1 MIQEYKISTGWADY
15 ALMSEQQPLLALEA
29 KKLGEKLEPHRTQ
42 MVTYANIAG
51 IPYCGLTDGDQWEI
65 YDVFR
70 QKPLEDKCILR
81 ASIKDD
87 STAETALKFLLLWQ
101 PNIAAGVPAKA
112 TTPLLPRKP
121 QALQATPGNGW
132 TRLADFDL
140 QADSPKAIRF
150 PDGTDRELKT
160 SRQILTG
167 GAEWLHQN
175 GHITPEIIP
184 IRLGRKINLVGL
196 TNGNQKRYFQI
207 PGSNLHVYVNLSRD
221 ACRKATLKLIKECNQ
236 NPDQFLLC

>member
-1 MIQEYKISTGWADY
+1 MRSDY
-15 ALMSEQQPLLALEA
+15 ALMRDQEPLLALEA

-87 STAETALKFLLLWQ
+87 PLAETALKFLLLWQ
-101 PNIAAGVPAKA
+101 PNIAVGNPAA
-112 TTPLLPRKP
+112 AETPLLLEQS
-121 QALQATPGNGW
+121 QAQAKAQAPTSTDGW
-132 TRLADFDL
+132 TKLAEFDL
-140 QADSPKAIRF
+140 LTGKPKAIRF

-160 SRQILTG
+160 GRQVLTG
-167 GAEWLHQN
+167 TAEWLYQN
-175 GHITPEIIP
+175 GHLTPEIIP
-184 IRLGRKINLVGL
+184 IRSGRKRNLVEL
-196 TNGNQKRYFQI
+196 NEKEQEHYFQI
-207 PGSNLHVYVNLSRD
+207 PSTNIQVLVNLSRD
-221 ACRKATLKLIKECNQ
+221 ACRKATLKLIKECGQ
-236 NPDQFLLC
+236 DPDQFLLR